1 MKRIL
6 MIATGGTIRAAA
18 DLVEELGGKVVKIL
32 FLLELKGLNGREVLK
47 NYDVASVV
55 AYDGK

>member
-1 MKRIL
+1 MRDFIIMTDSCCDL
-6 MIATGGTIRAAA
+6 PAE
-18 DLVEELGGKVVKIL
+18 LVEELGGEVVKIL

-47 NYDVASVV
+47 KYDVGSVV